1 MVRFVGKSQ
10 ISDQTPIFGQILVGH
25 LLQKSD
31 IQYFVEYNLYILSP
45 GTRAWAVH
53 NIEAFHSNFP
63 FLVMCGDA
71 AARLGQ

>member
-1 MVRFVGKSQ
+1 MIRALTMVRFVGKSQ

-53 NIEAFHSNFP
+53 NIEAILSFSF
-63 FLVMCGDA
+63 
-71 AARLGQ
+71 